1 MSTVLLKDYAYTTC
15 HIQKMVLYTQTY
27 IRRYGVAYAYHVFE
41 ICSLQCCLIECHSFI
56 QSIRGFDNEKCYKID
71 EMTMRCIWWIQ
82 TFVNILD
89 ALPCKL
95 IVNHREINNYL
106 YRRSS
111 LLGVC

>member
-82 TFVNILD
+82 IFVNILV

-111 LLGVC
+111 LFGVC

>member
-56 QSIRGFDNEKCYKID
+56 RSIRGFENRIK
-71 EMTMRCIWWIQ
+71 MLLNWWYNYAMDFLTTYISGIE
-82 TFVNILD
+82 TYVNI
-89 ALPCKL
+89 
-95 IVNHREINNYL
+95 
-106 YRRSS
+106 
-111 LLGVC
+111 